1 MIELKNVYRIFK
13 NGDKN
18 IWVLKDINI
27 YINVGEFIVI
37 MGLLGLGK
45 SILINIL
52 GFIDREYYGEYLFE
66 GNNY

>member
-52 GFIDREYYGEYLFE
+52 GFIDWEYYGEYLFE
-66 GNNY
+66 GSNY